1 MVNCESPDM
10 ENVPI
15 DDVELTP
22 VTKIDVPGV
31 LTEDVKPRPV
41 IVGATEIFTVGE
53 PVAVDPCTPVKA

>member
-1 MVNCESPDM
+1 M

-31 LTEDVKPRPV
+31 LTEDVKPTPV

-53 PVAVDPCTPVKA
+53 PVAVDPCTPVRA